1 ALQRY
6 QSGLG
11 QVGHRLQVGKNAKHI
26 ATASRGGTDY
36 GFDADRSDL
45 APGHVDDA
53 CEADHVCRV
62 LDQPQISE
70 HVLDFAP
77 LPEAHPTYQPV
88 RDAAAAEDV
97 LECTGLGICAVQ
109 DGEVAGAPALE
120 TPQPVD
126 LVGDVL
132 SLLHVVVEL
141 SSLQTFS
148 AEALGP
154 EPFRRP

>member
-1 ALQRY
+1 
-6 QSGLG
+6 
-11 QVGHRLQVGKNAKHI
+11 
-26 ATASRGGTDY
+26 
-36 GFDADRSDL
+36 
-45 APGHVDDA
+45 
-53 CEADHVCRV
+53 
-62 LDQPQISE
+62 
-70 HVLDFAP
+70 LDFAP

-154 EPFRRP
+154 EPFRRPLLVVADHVMGRIEDVLGGSVVLLEIYDFGLGVILLEVEDVPHVGSSKAVDALVVVS